1 MGEVPYP
8 VQYKNVKAKCV
19 ELITEVEE
27 LSDMSKKFL
36 YTVILQFSD
45 SIYASFMCKPGIQT
59 DVTQF
64 INAANKLTR
73 TPDGN
78 IESDIN
84 SLKVNDHPIVKLKMI
99 RGYNQN
105 LYFA

>member
-1 MGEVPYP
+1 MYMTMGEVPYP
-8 VQYKNVKAKCV
+8 MQYKNVKSKCV

-27 LSDMSKKFL
+27 LNDRSKKFL

-64 INAANKLTR
+64 INAAN
-73 TPDGN
+73 N
-78 IESDIN
+78 IY
-84 SLKVNDHPIVKLKMI
+84 L
-99 RGYNQN
+99 
-105 LYFA
+105 